1 MKVRAIAPWFGGKRT
16 MAPLIVTELGKH
28 TQYFE
33 PFCGSMAVLFAKE
46 PVSQESVA
54 DLHGDATNLA
64 WILQD
69 LQSAELLYDRA
80 MRTLFAEAMIKQLW
94 KDLAESPCPSR
105 PDPERA
111 YKFFVFSWAMRNG
124 VAGTSR
130 VRGNGFQIALRFT
143 PRGGSPAIR
152 FKSAVESIP
161 AWHDRLRNVVILR
174 RDAFELLPRFED
186 TKPLA
191 LYADPPYFAQSRTGF
206 AAAGA
211 TSRYEHEFSHESPM
225 FGDDHERL
233 RDELARFKH
242 ARVVVSYY
250 DCPRIRQLY
259 DGWTF
264 IEHSRQKNL
273 HAQNGRGARPK
284 EAPEVL
290 IINGPSYAGTA

>member
-16 MAPLIVTELGKH
+16 MAPAIVVELGKH
-28 TQYFE
+28 GQYFE
-33 PFCGSMAVLFAKE
+33 PFCGSMAVLFAK
-46 PVSQESVA
+46 PAVSQESVA
-54 DLHGDATNLA
+54 DLHGDVTNLA

-69 LQSAELLYDRA
+69 LELAEQLYDRA

-94 KDLAESPCPSR
+94 QDLAESVCPSR

-161 AWHDRLRNVVILR
+161 AWHDRLRNVVVLC
-174 RDAFELLPRFED
+174 RDSFQLLPRFED
-186 TKPLA
+186 SKALA
-191 LYADPPYFAQSRTGF
+191 MYVDPPYFSESRSGF

-211 TSRYEHEFSHESPM
+211 TSRYQHEFSHSSPM

-273 HAQNGRGARPK
+273 HSQNGRGARPK

-290 IINGPSYAGTA
+290 IINGPSYANQ